1 MRHVLAVTV
10 ALGILGAIVA
20 EDKSVVREL
29 EAPKIKGTGKATAPK
44 IIRSEEELKKILP
57 DYKADVDFKK
67 ERLVLFTWSG
77 SGQDKITYK
86 GDAKLVTF
94 TVNYGLTR
102 DLREHVKLFAVPKDA
117 EVEVMGNR

>member
-1 MRHVLAVTV
+1 MRHALAVTV
-10 ALGILGAIVA
+10 ALGILGALVA

-44 IIRSEEELKKILP
+44 FIKSEADLKEILP

-67 ERLVLFTWSG
+67 ERLVLFAWSG
-77 SGQDKITYK
+77 SGQDKITYA
-86 GDAKLVTF
+86 GDAKMVTF

-117 EVEVMGNR
+117 IVEVMAKR